1 MGPQRPAGVSDL
13 LGDHRRGLVVPVEA
27 VGQRR
32 VVPVPGGGEGDLDS
46 ARRRHL
52 GLGGQGLRLALGRQR
67 SLARAPGVAHD
78 PLLGLAVGLDEL
90 AHHDDVLIGDVNLV
104 GGLRRT
110 RDLPRLQVRVPA
122 HDRGALETRGRPVLI
137 AIDHSLVADGD
148 VSAVGEGH
156 GTRVQ
161 GVGAVL
167 AHLSHVGEAVDGLAG
182 VGVAHRIDHLLGGS
196 DPVGVSMAGLEPDE
210 VAVPVGLEGSFEIGL
225 IEAPDGGVGGAVET
239 GVVDGDVEDGGML
252 SGRAHGVVDGHGQ
265 HLAGRGA
272 QERHPV
278 AGLARAVDRGEG
290 PTDDDLGVVR
300 GDLDR
305 IDLRVRAL
313 RGGGPVQE
321 LAGGCLECGQPD
333 ALLIVHL
340 GEEAPDIH
348 SVAGDRD
355 VLDDRIELGPEG
367 GDEGA
372 VPLGDVEGGHAA
384 MHLAVDLVELSGDVK
399 GLTVLRDRQASSRA
413 VKTGGEVLDELSGI
427 EVVGQDVGP
436 RDLLLPLGR
445 SGRAGI
451 VEIAD
456 DVDHI
461 ADNELAPGD
470 TVDLDRGQGRGRV
483 RGLLG

>member
-1 MGPQRPAGVSDL
+1 
-13 LGDHRRGLVVPVEA
+13 
-27 VGQRR
+27 
-32 VVPVPGGGEGDLDS
+32 
-46 ARRRHL
+46 
-52 GLGGQGLRLALGRQR
+52 
-67 SLARAPGVAHD
+67 
-78 PLLGLAVGLDEL
+78 
-90 AHHDDVLIGDVNLV
+90 
-104 GGLRRT
+104 
-110 RDLPRLQVRVPA
+110 
-122 HDRGALETRGRPVLI
+122 
-137 AIDHSLVADGD
+137 
-148 VSAVGEGH
+148 
-156 GTRVQ
+156 
-161 GVGAVL
+161 
-167 AHLSHVGEAVDGLAG
+167 
-182 VGVAHRIDHLLGGS
+182 
-196 DPVGVSMAGLEPDE
+196 MAGLEPDE

-265 HLAGRGA
+265 HLAGRSA

-321 LAGGCLECGQPD
+321 LAGGRLERGQPD

-340 GEEAPDIH
+340 GEEAPDVH

-355 VLDDRIELGPEG
+355 VLDDRIELGPER

-399 GLTVLRDRQASSRA
+399 GLAVLRDSQASSRA
-413 VKTGGEVLDELSGI
+413 VETGSEVLDELSGI

-470 TVDLDRGQGRGRV
+470 AVDLDRGQGCGRV